1 MIKNIDLVA
10 VGVASAVFLVIYGF
24 RKKRSLPLPPGPKG
38 LPLIGNIFD
47 FPKSHEWEMY
57 AKWSKEFGLLDLC
70 RFFTL
75 LIFSRF

>member
-1 MIKNIDLVA
+1 MINNIDLIA
-10 VGVASAVFLVIYGF
+10 VGAAVFLVIYGF

-47 FPKSHEWEMY
+47 FPKSHEWEIY

-70 RFFTL
+70 RFFTS